1 MRKLFLILLFAFS
14 WFNASSQ
21 VFYSAQEYNNAL
33 IQNQAK
39 ISAYFT
45 EIAQDLI
52 TNPIK
57 ADSIRKVAIIQTIG
71 IIDFT
76 RRMNIYDGNS
86 SFRDAGVSIFQY
98 YLSAF
103 QNEYQEIVQIFI
115 DSKGKPDE
123 TQMNRLEF
131 LDRQLLIKEQPLDDL
146 FIREQMKFAFENDLE
161 LMRP

>member
-1 MRKLFLILLFAFS
+1 MRKFFLILLLVFS
-14 WFNASSQ
+14 WFNANSQ

-33 IQNQAK
+33 IQNQAR

-98 YLSAF
+98 
-103 QNEYQEIVQIFI
+103 
-115 DSKGKPDE
+115 
-123 TQMNRLEF
+123 
-131 LDRQLLIKEQPLDDL
+131 
-146 FIREQMKFAFENDLE
+146 
-161 LMRP
+161 